1 MHKPKETKEIYVD
14 SLSVNSSNLEKQ
26 LQAETVPK
34 EEIDRILR
42 SVEAGY
48 MQRLEGIVHECDK
61 DMMAL
66 ERVPSPL
73 RLFIDCL
80 EESERSMQLSQESS
94 RLVLRYVSAWEDWM

>member
-26 LQAETVPK
+26 LQAKSVSED
-34 EEIDRILR
+34 EIKRIIK
-42 SVEAGY
+42 SIDAGY

-80 EESERSMQLSQESS
+80 EESERTMQLSQES
-94 RLVLRYVSAWEDWM
+94 RQLVLSYVSAWEDWM

>member
-1 MHKPKETKEIYVD
+1 MYKPKETKEIYVD

-26 LQAETVPK
+26 LRAKSVP
-34 EEIDRILR
+34 EDEIRKMLL
-42 SVEAGY
+42 SVDAGY
-48 MQRLEGIVHECDK
+48 TQRLEGIVRECDK

-80 EESERSMQLSQESS
+80 EESEKSLQLSPESR
-94 RLVLRYVSAWEDWM
+94 RLVHTYVSAWEDWM

>member
-1 MHKPKETKEIYVD
+1 MYKPKETKEIYVD

-26 LQAETVPK
+26 LQAKSVSED
-34 EEIDRILR
+34 EIKRIIK
-42 SVEAGY
+42 SIDAGY

-80 EESERSMQLSQESS
+80 EESERTMQLSQES
-94 RLVLRYVSAWEDWM
+94 RQLVLSYVSAWEDWM